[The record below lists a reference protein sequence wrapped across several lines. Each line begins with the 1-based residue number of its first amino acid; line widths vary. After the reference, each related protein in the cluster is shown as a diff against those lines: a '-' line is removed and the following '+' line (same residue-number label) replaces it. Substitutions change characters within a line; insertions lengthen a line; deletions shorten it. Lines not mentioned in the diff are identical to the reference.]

1 MKVPDK
7 RKKADVTV
15 VFRNDRKE
23 DLGNYQ
29 LISLA
34 LIPGNPWQIIMKTIS
49 EHVKDKKV
57 IGNGQH
63 GFLKRKFC
71 LTNMVAFY
79 DEITVLPDERKR
91 VDVVHI
97 DFSKASGT
105 SKAF

>member
-1 MKVPDK
+1 M
-7 RKKADVTV
+7 
-15 VFRNDRKE
+15 
-23 DLGNYQ
+23 
-29 LISLA
+29 
-34 LIPGNPWQIIMKTIS
+34 
-49 EHVKDKKV
+49 

-79 DEITVLPDERKR
+79 EVTVSLDEGRR

-105 SKAF
+105 SKALKKTFIDELIKYGLDRGQSDGLETISSGSRVCGQQHISSCRPVSDGVHQGSRNF